1 MKRFK
6 ICLLSLMTVIL
17 SATVFSVAAGNTS
30 IFSSEHDSQQVM
42 VPIAISPEDSLK
54 VQQTRRVILDDEPPV
69 VGNDTVAVK
78 NDMSGIQLYDSGLAV
93 DERGADSLIKT
104 PMIIRVALVLSDI
117 YGKKEMEFVKGFMLG
132 LSNIDM
138 PSKSISLK
146 VINGEMPTD
155 SLMTTLSD
163 FEPHAIFITQDTDCP
178 IDLLDY
184 AGEHSTRIINVFE
197 AKGEEYNSYPSI
209 IQILTPSQTFN
220 ASAAKYMT
228 DTFSGANLILV
239 GNPDPNDMLIKE
251 ISGTWPSAKKITMTP
266 DEVETF
272 RFNNDKRY
280 VIYPC
285 SSNPKEVKTV
295 LDKVKLVMEE
305 NPDANITIF
314 GRPNWIVIN
323 NLGALASGLDLFFP
337 SKFYFDASSNEGK
350 KFISDFMSKY
360 GLTPIK
366 SHPVFSVMGYDMAH
380 YFLPQLYRGQIDSD
394 TSEWETQETLQLLM
408 SLKSDNWYSGDYN
421 RGSFIIHYSPDGK
434 INKIP
439 LLP

>member
-6 ICLLSLMTVIL
+6 ICVLSLMTVIL
-17 SATVFSVAAGNTS
+17 SATVYSVAAGNTS
-30 IFSSEHDSQQVM
+30 IFTSEHDSQQVM

-78 NDMSGIQLYDSGLAV
+78 DNMQGIQLYDTGYAEEEVGV
-93 DERGADSLIKT
+93 DSIIKT
-104 PMIIRVALVLSDI
+104 PMVIKVALVLSDI

-146 VINGEMPTD
+146 VINGEMPAD

-163 FEPHAIFITQDTDCP
+163 FDPHAIFITQDTDCP
-178 IDLLDY
+178 KDILDY

-197 AKGEEYNSYPSI
+197 AKGEEYNNYPSI

-220 ASAAKYMT
+220 SSAAKYMS
-228 DTFSGANLILV
+228 DTFSEANLIIV
-239 GNPDPNDMLIKE
+239 GTPDPNDILIKE
-251 ISGTWPSAKKITMTP
+251 TSATWPSAKKTTMTP
-266 DEVETF
+266 DQVGNF
-272 RFNNDKRY
+272 KYSNDNRY
-280 VIYPC
+280 IIYPC

-295 LDKVKLVMEE
+295 LDKVKLVMEA

-314 GRPNWIVIN
+314 GRPNWIAIN
-323 NLGALASGLDLFFP
+323 NFATLASGLDVFFP
-337 SKFYFDASSNEGK
+337 SKFYFDASSDEGK

-380 YFLPQLYRGQIDSD
+380 YFLPQLYREQTELDMF
-394 TSEWETQETLQLLM
+394 EWETQETLQLLM
-408 SLKSDNWYSGDYN
+408 SLNSDNWYSGDYN